1 MEIGGY
7 GYEKPELLRIIEEI
21 YDCKSKKRDLELKLS
36 SAKFHQSYLPQR
48 REIAGTSATTHM
60 FVIFPLT
67 MIIVAAVCFIVY
79 YIQNAGDLR
88 GDVGAGF
95 ILLCSMLVI
104 PFVGYADEVL
114 IQREIGYLALLYAD
128 KNSARAKA
136 FCQKH
141 DIITLQRDEEKTKQ
155 QIGMLTEQIAA
166 IEQKIADLTKQQ
178 ENLLKEKEE
187 REETLRNKGILFDEN
202 PNKPVSE
209 GKFALK
215 DDGMGTLD
223 ARDLY
228 EFYLKEEQ
236 YMRNTRLQLE
246 AKLQQ
251 MDKEIAAVDD
261 DFEAV
266 KKNIIFFLVI
276 YILVAIVQSAFT
288 GVLRG
293 ATSIIC
299 IIASVSYIFY
309 FEGKCKRP
317 VLLYLVEHDS
327 KFVKEYAF
335 RNECVPIKHKK
346 EELLLM
352 MKQNEEE
359 LEDIKKRKES
369 IVF

>member
-7 GYEKPELLRIIEEI
+7 GYEKPELLRITEEI
-21 YDCKSKKRDLELKLS
+21 YDCKSKKRDLELELS

-48 REIAGTSATTHM
+48 REIAGTSAATHM
-60 FVIFPLT
+60 FVILPLT
-67 MIIVAAVCFIVY
+67 MIILAAVCFIVY
-79 YIQNAGDLR
+79 YVLNAKELRMDEIAGDM
-88 GDVGAGF
+88 
-95 ILLCSMLVI
+95 LLASFLVI
-104 PFVGYADEVL
+104 PFVGYADVML
-114 IQREIGYLALLYAD
+114 IRREIGYLALLYAS
-128 KNSARAKA
+128 KNSVRAKA

-155 QIGMLTEQIAA
+155 QISMLTEQITS
-166 IEQKIADLTKQQ
+166 IEQKIIDLTKQQ
-178 ENLLKEKEE
+178 EDLLKEKEE

-209 GKFALK
+209 GKFTLK
-215 DDGMGTLD
+215 DDGMGTLN

-236 YMRNTRLQLE
+236 YMRDTRLKLE

-251 MDKEIAAVDD
+251 IDKEIAAVDD
-261 DFEAV
+261 DFETV
-266 KKNIIFFLVI
+266 KRHMLFFVAI

-288 GVLRG
+288 GILG
-293 ATSIIC
+293 GITSIIC

-327 KFVKEYAF
+327 ELTREYAF
-335 RNECVPIKHKK
+335 RNGYMPIKHKK

>member
-7 GYEKPELLRIIEEI
+7 GYEKPELLRITEEI
-21 YDCKSKKRDLELKLS
+21 YDCKSKKRELELKLS

-67 MIIVAAVCFIVY
+67 MIIVAAVCVIVY
-79 YIQNAGDLR
+79 YMLNAGELK
-88 GDVGAGF
+88 GNAVAGF
-95 ILLCSMLVI
+95 MLLFSFLAI
-104 PFVGYADEVL
+104 PFVGYADVML
-114 IQREIGYLALLYAD
+114 IRREIGYLALLYASR
-128 KNSARAKA
+128 NSARAKS

-155 QIGMLTEQIAA
+155 QIAMLTDQIAA
-166 IEQKIADLTKQQ
+166 IEQKIAGLIKQQ

-209 GKFALK
+209 GKFTLK
-215 DDGMGTLD
+215 DDGMGTLN

-236 YMRNTRLQLE
+236 YIINTRLQLE
-246 AKLQQ
+246 AKIQRI
-251 MDKEIAAVDD
+251 DKEITAIDD
-261 DFEAV
+261 DFETV
-266 KKNIIFFLVI
+266 KKHMLFFVAV
-276 YILVAIVQSAFT
+276 YILVAIVQSAFSGIWGT
-288 GVLRG
+288 I
-293 ATSIIC
+293 TSMIC
-299 IIASVSYIFY
+299 IIASISYIFY
-309 FEGKCKRP
+309 FEKKCKRP
-317 VLLYLVEHDS
+317 ILLYLVEHDS
-327 KFVKEYAF
+327 QLIKEYAF
-335 RNECVPIKHKK
+335 RNGCVPLKHKR
-346 EELLLM
+346 EEMLLM